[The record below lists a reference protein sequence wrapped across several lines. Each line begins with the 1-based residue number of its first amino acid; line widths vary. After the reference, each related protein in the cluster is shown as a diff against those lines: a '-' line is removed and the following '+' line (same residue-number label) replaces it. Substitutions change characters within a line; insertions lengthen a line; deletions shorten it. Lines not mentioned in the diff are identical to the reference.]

1 MPTISV
7 LLLLV
12 LTSNDFAPSIVKNII
27 DQESWEINFRKYY
40 TFRNCIIIVFDI
52 MFYIIYGI
60 IFAFVDKI
68 EKYNVRNFVWIHKNI
83 LIIVYSNTV
92 STQNK
97 PIISK
102 HVLCYL
108 NRNFYG
114 ACINVLVTITLY
126 LLCWFIFFSSLA
138 K

>member
-1 MPTISV
+1 MLTISV

-40 TFRNCIIIVFDI
+40 AFRNCIIIVFDI

-68 EKYNVRNFVWIHKNI
+68 EKYNVRNFFWIHKNI

-92 STQNK
+92 STRKNQ
-97 PIISK
+97 
-102 HVLCYL
+102 LYL
-108 NRNFYG
+108 NMYFVIWNFYN

>member
-1 MPTISV
+1 MPRISV
-7 LLLLV
+7 LLFLV
-12 LTSNDFAPSIVKNII
+12 LTSNAFTPSLDKNII
-27 DQESWEINFRKYY
+27 DQDSWEINLRKYY

-68 EKYNVRNFVWIHKNI
+68 EKYNVRNFFWIHKNI

-92 STQNK
+92 ITQNK
-97 PIISK
+97 PITSR

-108 NRNFYG
+108 NKNFYG
-114 ACINVLVTITLY
+114 ACINVLVTITLF
-126 LLCWFIFFSSLA
+126 LLCWFILIYLT
-138 K
+138 